1 VADGGITGMSLRDVR
16 KLIKDENM
24 AESAL
29 DVVDD
34 LLGAVIVLSPM
45 VIGPAALALLPL
57 LEVKDQFVRLG
68 KDAIKAITKSQ
79 ASDYL
84 DKAKRLAAANCL
96 LTFTAYFD
104 ALNQLLPGLM
114 NELGLTD
121 ELKRRIA
128 AEGAASPV
136 AEMPT
141 ARPLAGQQEVLR
153 SFQGADLTSQT
164 IAVPH
169 PVELDDARAARL
181 ALYQAMSKTALGL
194 LAGFDA
200 WERLPE
206 GRREHAQELI
216 SERVPDLASS
226 VYEAEYL
233 GMAIDF
239 PQFFVWSVLR
249 DQQEKDVLIKAL
261 VKSIGGD
268 IKTVGADLRIQFE
281 LVASALMRMDLGLA
295 RLAAAIREIPPT
307 TGGSSLRS
315 DLGQVAESLHLMY
328 EHEVRELVIDDRF
341 EADNG
346 KPRLVYP
353 RKVDCYVPQAYRL
366 ARYTDET
373 VHLERE
379 DEWRN
384 RPFHDDLGPFLMR
397 HLESPYSVETPLL
410 ILGHPGSGKSLLT
423 EVIAARL
430 AYPQY
435 TTVRVALRDVN
446 PDLGI
451 EAQIEAQIHDH
462 TGRKVDWVDFAQNLA
477 MSPPVVILDGYDELL
492 QATGKLFTDY
502 LLRVEKFQRREALNS
517 RPVRVIV
524 TSRVTLIDKAVVPPG
539 TTIVRLAE
547 FDNDRRA
554 AWTAVWN
561 SHNQAYFTQSEIRP
575 FALPANDK
583 IIELAEQPL
592 LLLMLAIYD
601 AIGNQLSA
609 RPDIDRTQL
618 YHELL
623 TRFIVRELSKGTMGF
638 AALQEAER
646 RAETDREM
654 EHLGVAAVGMFNR
667 QDVKIRRDD
676 LNRDLRYFKAERGSA
691 ADGFRRMSGAD
702 LLLGSFFFVHESRS
716 RLPGGSAEAEA
727 ESAALEFAPDQQ
739 AHDRTAGG
747 SASPVTGPAAF
758 EFLHNTFGE
767 FLAAD
772 FILRRVL
779 AEADAVCALSGNAV
793 QADTLRQRL
802 SSVSPSWFACL
813 THTPLHTRPNILALM
828 REWGSHRLSQGTRP
842 RQDLLGA
849 LDQII
854 VTQLRALLAQTPL
867 PDLSARESVPAGES
881 GVGEKSPYDPLPAL
895 GHLAVYSLNLIL
907 LRCYLEDGTYLLD
920 EDDLGGRQIDGCR
933 PWDRLVNIWRSWFPL
948 ESLGALASVLT
959 ATRDETRIAIKP
971 AAAPL
976 AVPNASSLYTAYNVA
991 VALADDLTAASA
1003 GMHVASLLT
1012 VPGAFLDDLRAR
1024 AQVKGTAL
1032 IPLIDSMLPRL
1043 SATSIER
1050 LPDLLPGV
1058 PGNRLLAGKSAH
1070 VPPYMLNLVEL
1081 ADRLMISPR
1090 QRARVDV
1097 GPSELMDLAGLS
1109 RYEAELA
1116 VHVRNELEP
1125 RWLAHLLLFNPVSGE
1140 RSSQAEAGQLWRRF
1154 LLSPAAAPALRAG
1167 VRCLDRAM
1175 CVQIAAGLASE
1186 SANAT
1191 FETFDVDTAA
1201 ALIVLSWRGGQVG
1214 LCERSLDE
1222 IMRACEGNVWHLLD
1236 IPTETWGGL
1245 ADIFVPADFAATG
1258 RRARFTALLEPV
1270 IAQTLEAATSGHSA
1284 ADQQTPTDGD
1294 AVTAL
1299 EFWINALRIGASARR
1314 EDILD
1319 TVFGVIS
1326 ASHELVS
1333 LRCRGWVT
1341 LLMRWAHET
1350 KDRELALDLFT
1361 KGHSRLKD
1369 TLPWQSFFEV
1379 LDSLDPA
1386 EFDVEQM
1393 SSDLTYREAQDLN
1406 WVVQVLQQS
1415 GVGPPDARSDR
1426 VGRRTPPTRRT
1437 RNC

>member
-1 VADGGITGMSLRDVR
+1 MSLRDVR

-68 KDAIKAITKSQ
+68 KDAIKAVTKSQ

-114 NELGLTD
+114 RDLKLTD
-121 ELKRRIA
+121 DLKRRIA
-128 AEGAASPV
+128 AEGAANPAIEIPATLPAAS
-136 AEMPT
+136 
-141 ARPLAGQQEVLR
+141 QQEALR
-153 SFQGADLTSQT
+153 SFEGADLAGQT

-169 PVELDDARAARL
+169 QAALDDARAARSN
-181 ALYQAMSKTALGL
+181 LYQTMSQTVRGL
-194 LAGFDA
+194 LVGLDA
-200 WERLPE
+200 WERLRPDQ
-206 GRREHAQELI
+206 REHAEHVL

-226 VYEAEYL
+226 IYEAEYL

-249 DQQEKDVLIKAL
+249 DQQEKDALMKAL
-261 VKSIGGD
+261 AKSVGAGIE
-268 IKTVGADLRIQFE
+268 TVGADLRTQFE
-281 LVASALMRMDLGLA
+281 LVASALMSMDLGLA
-295 RLAAAIREIPPT
+295 RLAAAVREIPLT
-307 TGGSSLRS
+307 TGGSLPRS
-315 DLGQVAESLHLMY
+315 DLGQVAEALHLMY
-328 EHEVRELVIDDRF
+328 EDEICQRVIDDRF
-341 EADNG
+341 EPDNG
-346 KPRLVYP
+346 RPRLVYP
-353 RKVDCYVPQAYRL
+353 RKADCYVPQAYRL

-446 PDLGI
+446 PDLEI
-451 EAQIEAQIHDH
+451 EDQLEAQIRRD
-462 TGRKVDWVDFAQNLA
+462 TGRKVDWVEFAQNQA

-492 QATGKLFTDY
+492 QATGKLFIDY

-561 SHNQAYFTQSEIRP
+561 GHNQAYFTQSGIRA
-575 FALPANDK
+575 FELPANDK

-601 AIGNQLSA
+601 AIGNQLNA
-609 RPDIDRTQL
+609 RPDLDRTQL

-623 TRFIVRELSKGTMGF
+623 TRFIVRELSKGTAGSAF
-638 AALQEAER
+638 GGLPEAER
-646 RAETDREM
+646 RAETDREL

-667 QDVKIRRDD
+667 ADVKIRRDD
-676 LNRDLRYFKAERGSA
+676 LNRDLHYFKAERGPA
-691 ADGFRRMSGAD
+691 ADGVRRMSRAD

-716 RLPGGSAEAEA
+716 TLPGGSAEADA
-727 ESAALEFAPDQQ
+727 GPAAEFAPDQQ
-739 AHDRTAGG
+739 ARDRAAGN
-747 SASPVTGPAAF
+747 SAGPVTGPAAF

-793 QADTLRQRL
+793 LADTLRQRL
-802 SSVSPSWFACL
+802 ATVSPSWFACL
-813 THTPLHTRPNILALM
+813 MHTPLHTRPNILALL
-828 REWGSHRLSQGTRP
+828 REWGGHRLMQGTRP
-842 RQDLLGA
+842 RQDLLKA
-849 LDQII
+849 LDTII
-854 VTQLRALLAQTPL
+854 LVQLRALLAQTPL

-881 GVGEKSPYDPLPAL
+881 GVVEKSPYDPLPAL
-895 GHLAVYSLNLIL
+895 GHLAVYSLNLVL
-907 LRCYLEDGTYLLD
+907 LRCYLEEGTYLLD
-920 EDDLGGRQIDGCR
+920 EDDLGGRQTGGCR
-933 PWDRLVNIWRSWFPL
+933 PWDRLANIWRSWFPL
-948 ESLGALASVLT
+948 ESLGALASLLT

-971 AAAPL
+971 AAAPM
-976 AVPNASSLYTAYNVA
+976 AVSNASSLYNAYNVA

-1003 GMHVASLLT
+1003 GTHVASLMQ
-1012 VPGAFLDDLRAR
+1012 VSAAFLQGLRAR

-1032 IPLIDSMLPRL
+1032 IPLIDSLLPRM
-1043 SATSIER
+1043 SAAAIEC
-1050 LPDLLPGV
+1050 LPDLFPGV
-1058 PGNRLLAGKSAH
+1058 PGHRLLTGKSAT
-1070 VPPYMLNLVEL
+1070 VPPYMLNLLEL
-1081 ADRLMISPR
+1081 ADRMMITPR
-1090 QRARVDV
+1090 QRAQLPVS
-1097 GPSELMDLAGLS
+1097 PSDPRDFSLLS

-1116 VHVRNELEP
+1116 VHVRNKLEP
-1125 RWLAHLLLFNPVSGE
+1125 RWLPDLLLARSYPESG
-1140 RSSQAEAGQLWRRF
+1140 QARHQF
-1154 LLSPAAAPALRAG
+1154 LMSPAAAPTLRAAA
-1167 VRCLDRAM
+1167 RCLDRAI
-1175 CVQIAAGLASE
+1175 CAEIVARLVGDSVNPAL
-1186 SANAT
+1186 
-1191 FETFDVDTAA
+1191 ETFDVDTAA
-1201 ALIVLSWRGGQVG
+1201 ALAVLSWRGGQVR
-1214 LCERSLDE
+1214 LCEHSLDE
-1222 IMRACEGNVWHLLD
+1222 IMRACEGHVWHLLD

-1245 ADIFVPADFAATG
+1245 ADIFVSGDFDATG
-1258 RRARFTALLEPV
+1258 RRARFTALLEEV
-1270 IAQTLEAATSGHSA
+1270 IAQTLEAATVGSSA
-1284 ADQQTPTDGD
+1284 ADQRIPVAEGSE
-1294 AVTAL
+1294 TAL
-1299 EFWINALRIGASARR
+1299 FEFWINALRIGARAHQVAVL
-1314 EDILD
+1314 DLVLDVIL
-1319 TVFGVIS
+1319 
-1326 ASHELVS
+1326 ASPELRSWRSRAWVS
-1333 LRCRGWVT
+1333 
-1341 LLMRWAHET
+1341 LLMRWAHEI
-1350 KDRELALDLFT
+1350 KDRDLALFLFA
-1361 KGHSRLKD
+1361 GDHSRFGD
-1369 TLPWQSFFEV
+1369 RLPWQSYFGGPEG
-1379 LDSLDPA
+1379 LDPA
-1386 EFDVEQM
+1386 EFDLEQM
-1393 SSDLTYREAQDLN
+1393 SGDLTYREAKDLD
-1406 WVVQVLQQS
+1406 WVVQVLRQS
-1415 GVGPPDARSDR
+1415 GVGLSDVPAGQVGRS
-1426 VGRRTPPTRRT
+1426 VRRTPPTRRP
-1437 RNC
+1437 RNR